1 MINTNSYLLRM
12 QARKGEVPQA
22 SDMEVRSN
30 AMDEEEGGKKKER
43 TVRYIGHELR
53 RPRMG
58 QKSK

>member
-43 TVRYIGHELR
+43 NVRYIGHELR